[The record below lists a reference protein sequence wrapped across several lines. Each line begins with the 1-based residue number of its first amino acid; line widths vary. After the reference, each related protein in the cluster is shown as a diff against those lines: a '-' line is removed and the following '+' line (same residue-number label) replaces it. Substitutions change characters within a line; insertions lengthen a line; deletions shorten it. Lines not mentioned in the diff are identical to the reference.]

1 MKLYNRRTK
10 RLICLWVEIFI
21 VTIAGWFVWE
31 PLGNVLIEISPNLFP
46 LLMLDHAVAVCRRVG
61 LGCYILA
68 GVQIFALVV
77 WWCCRHKLH
86 KGIVYAVKHAWY
98 CGRITRALVQAG
110 AGYGLNEQDRYITPP
125 RVLLFFDKGMA
136 QGSIKIRS
144 HIKYDRALETLN
156 LSPVIGR
163 YRIMQAYIT
172 DDGNYWVYEFEDSR
186 LDHRLIFNSYEKFV
200 FACQQAGDYK
210 ITANGKYTLPLA
222 SMLLS
227 GTTGSGKTYAAYS
240 IIMQMLNWT
249 IRPTIYFC
257 DPKNSS
263 LYVMGRKIAPEHTAG
278 TVEGI
283 IELLKQ
289 FYEVMQQRKL
299 ELQPKLEM
307 RLDSTYKDWSMPAY
321 VFVLDETSAFMSA
334 VTTMDKASRD
344 KVSKILRSIT
354 LEGRQIGCILMLLTQ
369 KADSTDIPTQIRDNL
384 VFKCV
389 LGNAPNTTYLTTFE
403 KAADLPK
410 RKFFPGE
417 GLFSYQGITREPQPI
432 SFPTLNFDILRAVTE
447 HLSPDCKI

>member
-10 RLICLWVEIFI
+10 LLICLWVEIFI
-21 VTIAGWFVWE
+21 LMIAGWFVWE
-31 PLGNVLIEISPNLFP
+31 PLGNILMEISPDLFP
-46 LLMLDHAVAVCRRVG
+46 RLTLDHAVAVFRRVG
-61 LGCYILA
+61 LGCYMLA
-68 GVQIFALVV
+68 GVQVLAMAV

-86 KGIVYAVKHAWY
+86 RGIVYAAKHAWY

-110 AGYGLNEQDRYITPP
+110 AGYGLDEQDRYITPP
-125 RVLLFFDKGMA
+125 RVILEFDKGMA
-136 QGSIKIRS
+136 HGSIKIRS
-144 HIKYDRALETLN
+144 HTKYDTALEKVN
-156 LSPVIGR
+156 LSPAIGR
-163 YRIMQAYIT
+163 YRIMQAYTT
-172 DDGNYWVYEFEDSR
+172 DDGNYWVYDFEDSSIDQR
-186 LDHRLIFNSYEKFV
+186 LVFDSYESFS
-200 FACQQAGDYK
+200 AYCRQAGDYM
-210 ITANGKYTLPLA
+210 ITANAKYTLPLA
-222 SMLLS
+222 SMLIS

-240 IIMQMLNWT
+240 VIMQMLNWS
-249 IRPTIYFC
+249 IKPTLYFC

-263 LYVMGRKIAPEHTAG
+263 LYVMGRKIAPERTAG

-283 IELLKQ
+283 IELLEQ
-289 FYEVMQQRKL
+289 FYEVMQQRKV

-321 VFVLDETSAFMSA
+321 ILILDETSAFMSA
-334 VTTMDKASRD
+334 VTTMDKATRD

-384 VFKCV
+384 VLKCV

-410 RKFFPGE
+410 RKFAPGE
-417 GLFSYQGITREPQPI
+417 GLLSFQGITREPQLI
-432 SFPTLNFDILRAVTE
+432 SFPTLNFDILKAVKE
-447 HLSPDCKI
+447 NLSPRL